1 MLQNEKNSLYLRKRE
16 PLIMR
21 MYTQAFNK
29 MSELNDYV
37 NAQGIDK
44 DQIISIIQSKDGTFF
59 LSYYAE

>member
-29 MSELNDYV
+29 MAELNDYV